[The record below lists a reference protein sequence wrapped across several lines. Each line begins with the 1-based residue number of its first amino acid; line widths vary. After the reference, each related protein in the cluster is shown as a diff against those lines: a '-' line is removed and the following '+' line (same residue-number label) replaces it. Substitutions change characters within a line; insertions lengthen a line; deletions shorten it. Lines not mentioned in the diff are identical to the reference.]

1 MTPRPRGRRELQKR
15 KITAVFIALFLT
27 GQAEADVTGR
37 ARVIDGD
44 TLEIAAQRIR
54 LHGIDALE
62 ARQFC
67 RGKDGAW
74 PCGAEATKA
83 LRSMIRNAA
92 VSCIEHDRDRYG
104 RIVAVCIVGDGDLN
118 AAMVRRGWALAYR
131 QYSVDYVR
139 AETAARA
146 TRTGLWAGEF
156 VPPWDWRRGKRLAA
170 VNAEQEAPSQCRIKG
185 NISKEGTK
193 IYHMPGGRWYNRTKI
208 NPVTGERRFC
218 SEAEAVAAGWRRS
231 KE

>member
-1 MTPRPRGRRELQKR
+1 MPCPRGRRELPKR
-15 KITAVFIALFLT
+15 MITAVFIALFLT

-54 LHGIDALE
+54 LHGIDAPE

-92 VSCIEHDRDRYG
+92 VSCIERDQDRYG
-104 RIVAVCIVGDGDLN
+104 RIVAVCFVGDGDLN
-118 AAMVRRGWALAYR
+118 AAMVLKGWALAYR
-131 QYSVDYVR
+131 QYSVDYVK
-139 AETAARA
+139 AEAAA
-146 TRTGLWAGEF
+146 QTTRVGLWAGEF
-156 VPPWDWRRGKRLAA
+156 VPPWDWRQGKRLAA
-170 VNAEQEAPSQCRIKG
+170 GIANQEAPSQCQIKG
-185 NISKEGTK
+185 NISKKRTR
-193 IYHMPGGRWYNRTKI
+193 IYHVPGGRWYDRTKI
-208 NPVTGERRFC
+208 DLAKGERWFC
-218 SEAEAVAAGWRRS
+218 SEPEAEAAGWRKS
-231 KE
+231 KK

>member
-1 MTPRPRGRRELQKR
+1 MPCPRGRRELPKR
-15 KITAVFIALFLT
+15 MITAVFIVLFLT

-54 LHGIDALE
+54 LHGIDAPE

-67 RGKDGAW
+67 RGKEGAW

-131 QYSVDYVR
+131 RYSVDYVK
-139 AETAARA
+139 AEAAART
-146 TRTGLWAGEF
+146 TRVGLWAGEF
-156 VPPWDWRRGKRLAA
+156 VPPWDWRSGKRLMTT
-170 VNAEQEAPSQCRIKG
+170 VAPAPGDCQIKG
-185 NISKEGTK
+185 NISRSHER
-193 IYHMPGGRWYNRTKI
+193 IYHMPGEAYYASTNI
-208 NPVTGERRFC
+208 NTAKGEHWFC
-218 SEAEAVAAGWRRS
+218 SEADAKAAGWRRS
-231 KE
+231 R